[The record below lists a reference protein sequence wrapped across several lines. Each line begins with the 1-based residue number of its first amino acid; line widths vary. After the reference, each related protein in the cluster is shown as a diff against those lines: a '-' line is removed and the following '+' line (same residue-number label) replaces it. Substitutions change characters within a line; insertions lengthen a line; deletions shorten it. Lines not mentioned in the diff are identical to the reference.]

1 MTILLIIIAVI
12 AAVYI
17 YAAIAYYYAFKD
29 WNPFCGCRGASC
41 APKKTK

>member
-17 YAAIAYYYAFKD
+17 YAAIAYYKAFKV
-29 WNPFCGCRGASC
+29 WNPLCGCKGTYC
-41 APKKTK
+41 GPKQTQ